1 MKRILIALSVLLFA
15 AVAVPAT
22 AERGK
27 QGKHQAGKG
36 PERIALPNGFR
47 PEGITTRKG
56 SSRFFVGSIGRGDIY
71 GGSLRTGQGEVVVDY
86 DDLSTGEKRS
96 AIGIKVDR
104 RGRIFVAGGT
114 NEVGY
119 TKGIWVYDSR
129 TGEEIAAYRIP
140 TAGFINDVVLTR
152 RAAYFTDSF
161 NAVIYRVARD
171 RKGAPGELTTID
183 LVDKGDLVYGSG
195 FNINGI
201 EATNGG
207 RTLILIKSPTG
218 ELFATDAETGANR
231 RIALSKASPESDGEL
246 ANGDGI
252 LLKGR
257 TLYVSENRDMNEGKA
272 GTGEVTP
279 VKLSRDLT
287 TGRIGTEIT
296 SANFDVPTTIARSRG
311 NLYVVNARFN
321 TPPTPQTEYW
331 VAKVPKQ
338 HGHDKGKRGGRDKDD

>member
-15 AVAVPAT
+15 AVAVPAA

-27 QGKHQAGKG
+27 KDKQKAGKG

-86 DDLSTGEKRS
+86 DDTATEKRS
-96 AIGIKVDR
+96 AIGIKVDK
-104 RGRIFVAGGT
+104 RGRSFVAGGT
-114 NEVGY
+114 GEMGY
-119 TKGIWVYDSR
+119 TTGIWVYDSR
-129 TGEEIAAYRIP
+129 TGDEIAAYRIP

-152 RAAYFTDSF
+152 EAAYFTDSMVP
-161 NAVIYRVARD
+161 VIYRVARD

-183 LVDKGDLVYGSG
+183 LVDKGDLVYTPG

-218 ELFATDAETGANR
+218 ELFTADAETGLTR
-231 RIALSKASPESDGEL
+231 RIALSGGDGEL
-246 ANGDGI
+246 RNGDGI
-252 LLKGR
+252 L
-257 TLYVSENRDMNEGKA
+257 
-272 GTGEVTP
+272 
-279 VKLSRDLT
+279 
-287 TGRIGTEIT
+287 
-296 SANFDVPTTIARSRG
+296 F
-311 NLYVVNARFN
+311 
-321 TPPTPQTEYW
+321 
-331 VAKVPKQ
+331 
-338 HGHDKGKRGGRDKDD
+338 